1 MLWVPGVIRKKMKKT
16 LFKPWWWLFLLAWAV
31 VVAYVALGAS
41 MLRENRERDDVMW
54 QLESGMA
61 VMAMAQDARQ
71 DLDVLPE
78 RLAEARRELT
88 AAEAAFPSELDS
100 NSILQTVLEI
110 AGESGVGVRS
120 VETSP
125 LVAEPADVESP
136 TAEPVDA
143 EPPTADPT
151 EGTRGPRTLTYD
163 FEVEGDFGQLMT
175 FLEALEKGETS
186 TTRISAF
193 TLQEAD
199 GRYLLD
205 FELIAHARSTI
216 SGASSSEQESA
227 GDEGT
232 EAGGD
237 GQEVPRE

>member
-61 VMAMAQDARQ
+61 VMAMAQDVRQ

-120 VETSP
+120 VETLP

-136 TAEPVDA
+136 A
-143 EPPTADPT
+143 ADPT
-151 EGTRGPRTLTYD
+151 EETGGPGTLTYD
-163 FEVEGDFGQLMT
+163 VEAEGDFGQLMA
-175 FLEALEKGETS
+175 FLETLEGGATS
-186 TTRISAF
+186 TTRIRTF
-193 TLQEAD
+193 TLQEAE

-205 FELIAHARSTI
+205 FKLVAYAQSTT
-216 SGASSSEQESA
+216 SEAASSEEDSTA
-227 GDEGT
+227 DEGA
-232 EAGGD
+232 EPSSD
-237 GQEVPRE
+237 GQEAPRE

>member
-120 VETSP
+120 VEASP

-136 TAEPVDA
+136 A
-143 EPPTADPT
+143 ADPT
-151 EGTRGPRTLTYD
+151 EGTGGRGTLTYD
-163 FEVEGDFGQLMT
+163 MEMEGDFGQLMA
-175 FLEALEKGETS
+175 FLETLEKGETS

-193 TLQEAD
+193 TLQEAE

-205 FELIAHARSTI
+205 FKLVAHARST
-216 SGASSSEQESA
+216 ASEGSSPEEDSTA
-227 GDEGT
+227 DEGA
-232 EAGGD
+232 EPSSD
-237 GQEVPRE
+237 GQEAPRE